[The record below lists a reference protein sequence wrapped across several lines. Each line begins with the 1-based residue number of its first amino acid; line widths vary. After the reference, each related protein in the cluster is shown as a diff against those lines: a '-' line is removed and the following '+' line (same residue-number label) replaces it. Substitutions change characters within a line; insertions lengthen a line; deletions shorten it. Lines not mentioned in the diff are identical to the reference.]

1 MPTVPL
7 AVATQELLKKKY
19 ESLKAEGKD
28 DDSISAELAAST
40 PGIIVF
46 SQIDCDHNGSI
57 SKKELQR
64 MLKSLPRKKPMPPPE
79 GWPDG
84 QAPAFV
90 PFEKMADT
98 LDSDGDG
105 VISLD
110 EWLSNLSKLPGL
122 KAAIDQN
129 LDAATGKL
137 ATYQSLEDRLAK
149 LITDVAAL
157 EAKESLEEEEQ
168 GKLHTKKRQIEG
180 LKETIGLAGVLVFK
194 QIDTDNSGKI
204 DRAELMTML
213 KTLPKPPDATKTVE
227 ELVAVLDVDGDGV
240 IDIDEWVTQLERV
253 PLLKKLL
260 DSYVDPA
267 TGLIDPNR
275 NPDLPLPAAAPAPA
289 P

>member
-19 ESLKAEGKD
+19 EALKAEGKD

-129 LDAATGKL
+129 LDAATG
-137 ATYQSLEDRLAK
+137 
-149 LITDVAAL
+149 
-157 EAKESLEEEEQ
+157 
-168 GKLHTKKRQIEG
+168 
-180 LKETIGLAGVLVFK
+180 
-194 QIDTDNSGKI
+194 
-204 DRAELMTML
+204 ELQR
-213 KTLPKPPDATKTVE
+213 P
-227 ELVAVLDVDGDGV
+227 VAVT
-240 IDIDEWVTQLERV
+240 IFERV
-253 PLLKKLL
+253 AVGKQ
-260 DSYVDPA
+260 
-267 TGLIDPNR
+267 
-275 NPDLPLPAAAPAPA
+275 
-289 P
+289 

>member
-1 MPTVPL
+1 MV
-7 AVATQELLKKKY
+7 
-19 ESLKAEGKD
+19 
-28 DDSISAELAAST
+28 
-40 PGIIVF
+40 
-46 SQIDCDHNGSI
+46 
-57 SKKELQR
+57 
-64 MLKSLPRKKPMPPPE
+64 
-79 GWPDG
+79 
-84 QAPAFV
+84 
-90 PFEKMADT
+90 
-98 LDSDGDG
+98 
-105 VISLD
+105 
-110 EWLSNLSKLPGL
+110 
-122 KAAIDQN
+122 
-129 LDAATGKL
+129 GKL